1 MSVKPSCDLRNNLNF
16 SKLVHLFK
24 QLSPGDVCIWQH
36 SFILQKSSWMFLF
49 LFFQKNS
56 SVEPEVIH
64 KVMQPDIVVH
74 LSVLFPPFF

>member
-1 MSVKPSCDLRNNLNF
+1 MSVKPSCDLRNNLNL

-49 LFFQKNS
+49 LFFQKIS

-74 LSVLFPPFF
+74 PSVLFPPFF